1 MNQVQNLWGREPA
14 MVIGAIMALIAL
26 ATGFGLD
33 ISGEQ
38 QALISAA
45 VAAVLSVVT
54 RSQVSPVKT
63 SQPEVA

>member
-54 RSQVSPVKT
+54 RSQVSPVKAPQ
-63 SQPEVA
+63 SGVA